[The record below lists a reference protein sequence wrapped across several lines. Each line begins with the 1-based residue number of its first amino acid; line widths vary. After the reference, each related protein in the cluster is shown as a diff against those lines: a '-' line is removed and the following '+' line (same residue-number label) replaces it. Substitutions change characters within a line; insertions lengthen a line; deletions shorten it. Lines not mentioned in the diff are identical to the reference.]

1 VVEAVLAA
9 GFDDLRSTR
18 GRLEAFAQV
27 VGAADFVPM
36 AIAFKRVANIVEKQG
51 RDVAVEAVDARA
63 FQDPSEKA
71 LSDAA
76 GRAAAEVRRALDAED
91 APRALAAA
99 RALKDP
105 VDAFFEKVL
114 VMTDD
119 RKVRDNRVR
128 LLREVAQVFAP
139 LADMSRI
146 QAEGGR

>member
-1 VVEAVLAA
+1 
-9 GFDDLRSTR
+9 
-18 GRLEAFAQV
+18 
-27 VGAADFVPM
+27 
-36 AIAFKRVANIVEKQG
+36 VANIVEKQG
-51 RDVAVEAVDARA
+51 SDVAAARVDASA
-63 FQDPSEKA
+63 FQDPSEGA
-71 LSDAA
+71 LSEAA

-99 RALKDP
+99 RALKAP
-105 VDAFFEKVL
+105 VDAFFERVL

-119 RKVRDNRVR
+119 RRVRDNRVR

>member
-1 VVEAVLAA
+1 
-9 GFDDLRSTR
+9 
-18 GRLEAFAQV
+18 V
-27 VGAADFVPM
+27 VGASDFAPL

-51 RDVAVEAVDARA
+51 SDVAAARVDASV
-63 FQDPSEKA
+63 FQDPSEGA
-71 LSDAA
+71 LSEAA
-76 GRAAAEVRRALDAED
+76 GRAAAEVRRALEAED

-99 RALKDP
+99 RALKGP
-105 VDAFFEKVL
+105 VDAFFERVL

-119 RKVRDNRVR
+119 RRVRDNRVR